1 MILSDII
8 NILNAETL
16 CGSNTENLDI
26 QVAKASDLM
35 SDVLRFSGPGK
46 LLITGLTNNHTI
58 RTCDIAGI
66 SAIIFVRGKKPSG
79 ETIELGEKNGITL
92 LATKLSMFET
102 CGILY
107 ANGIEGVQIDQKN
120 P

>member
-1 MILSDII
+1 VILNDII
-8 NILNAETL
+8 KLLNAEIL
-16 CGSNTENLDI
+16 CGSNTESLDI

-58 RTCDIAGI
+58 RTCNIAGI
-66 SAIIFVRGKKPSG
+66 SAIIYVRGKTPSG

-92 LATKLSMFET
+92 LATRLSMFET

-107 ANGIEGVQIDQKN
+107 AHGIEGVQIGQEN

>member
-1 MILSDII
+1 MTLQKISEL
-8 NILNAETL
+8 LNAEIVWADQSHTI
-16 CGSNTENLDI
+16 DI

-46 LLITGLTNNHTI
+46 LLITGLTNTHTV

-66 SAIIFVRGKKPSG
+66 KAIVFARGKKPTP
-79 ETIELGEKNGITL
+79 EVIELGKEAAIAL
-92 LATKLSMFET
+92 LTTDLSMFET

-107 ANGIEGVQIDQKN
+107 AHGVRGVQINQK
-120 P
+120 PA